1 MDRRTFDK
9 ILIEEGINDAEFR
22 DVIWNER
29 HSDNIDEQQ
38 LRQALWQLKQA
49 LVRD

>member
-22 DVIWNER
+22 DIIWNER
-29 HSDNIDEQQ
+29 HSDYIDEDK

-49 LVRD
+49 LSRD